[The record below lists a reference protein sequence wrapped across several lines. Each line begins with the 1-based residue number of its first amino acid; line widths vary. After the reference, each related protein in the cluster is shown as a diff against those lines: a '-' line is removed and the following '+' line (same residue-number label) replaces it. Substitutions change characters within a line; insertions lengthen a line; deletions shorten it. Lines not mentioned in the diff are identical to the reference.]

1 MKKRKKKKYN
11 PQKLSEAARR
21 EQEIKDCGR
30 ILSLRPSVVHTSKK
44 TYKRDK
50 KAGLR
55 DED

>member
-11 PQKLSEAARR
+11 SQKLSEAARR

-50 KAGLR
+50 KAGLK